1 MRSGSYVK
9 RVFCKFSLQ
18 YQCSI
23 ELWNTLY
30 RKSERVKVTL
40 RRYTCGGMGW
50 ISCEA
55 CWRAHGDRRMAE
67 REVDVLNCIGSRVA
81 LDLHAARDWA
91 SLRRPLRT
99 SSADERRRQES
110 EPPNHPMSSNQG
122 QGESPPSARPSMS
135 APPDQGPLALF
146 DLYLRILSDSY
157 LTFLHERFV
166 HGSPLALV

>member
-1 MRSGSYVK
+1 MLNRTMEHPLSGETSRARGPRLLYGDT
-9 RVFCKFSLQ
+9 RV
-18 YQCSI
+18 
-23 ELWNTLY
+23 
-30 RKSERVKVTL
+30 V
-40 RRYTCGGMGW
+40 GW
-50 ISCEA
+50 DGSA
-55 CWRAHGDRRMAE
+55 ARPAGHRDRRMAE
-67 REVDVLNCIGSRVA
+67 READVLNCIGSRVA

-99 SSADERRRQES
+99 SSAGERRRQES

-122 QGESPPSARPSMS
+122 HGESPPSARPSMS